1 MKYMLDT
8 NVLIHFANDD
18 NKSHKINKHL
28 DLISKENIFVSSI
41 TIHEV
46 HTKLIKAKVSPK
58 NVAAL
63 AAIIAQFNVRNFNT
77 AAAIASAKVRVAL
90 EAKGLPI
97 GDCDMLLAGHAKHE
111 KAVLVTN
118 NTKHFKLV
126 HGLKIEDWI
135 GG

>member
-1 MKYMLDT
+1 MKYMLDA
-8 NVLIHFANDD
+8 NVLMHFANDER
-18 NKSHKINKHL
+18 KSSKINKHL
-28 DLISKENIFVSSI
+28 DRIGKENIFISSI

-46 HTKLIKAKVSPK
+46 HTKLIKAKVSQR

-90 EAKGLPI
+90 EAKGVPI
-97 GDCDMLLAGHAKHE
+97 GSCDMLLAGHAKHE
-111 KAVLVTN
+111 KTILVTN
-118 NTKHFKLV
+118 NTKHFELV

-135 GG
+135 SP